1 MKTNAD
7 ARAPVVTGRP
17 GSLGMERYRRV
28 WRAAHDSETVDKF
41 ILTVDNATGLS
52 HNCSIELI
60 VSQLSSVPLLDVEG
74 ASVPLLD
81 VEGA

>member
-1 MKTNAD
+1 M
-7 ARAPVVTGRP
+7 
-17 GSLGMERYRRV
+17 
-28 WRAAHDSETVDKF
+28 DKF